1 MQIKKK
7 NNYNIFIK
15 GLVLKAYI
23 GIYSDEKI
31 NKQRIRFNVSIS
43 AKDNIKKENND
54 ISQFVSYEDIINKI
68 KKVLSLGHIL
78 LLETMAD
85 KIADE
90 CLKNKKISLIKIRIE
105 KLDIF
110 KDAESV
116 GIKIIRKQKK

>member
-1 MQIKKK
+1 MKKK

-31 NKQRIRFNVSIS
+31 NKQRIRLNISIS

-54 ISQFVSYEDIINKI
+54 ISQFVSYEDVINKI
-68 KKVLSLGHIL
+68 KKVLSLGHIP

>member
-1 MQIKKK
+1 MKKK

-31 NKQRIRFNVSIS
+31 NKQRIRFNVFIS

-68 KKVLSLGHIL
+68 KKVLSLGHIS
-78 LLETMAD
+78 LLEAMAD

>member
-1 MQIKKK
+1 MKKK

-31 NKQRIRFNVSIS
+31 NKQRIRFNVFIS

-68 KKVLSLGHIL
+68 KKVLSLGHIP

>member
-1 MQIKKK
+1 MIKK

-68 KKVLSLGHIL
+68 KKVLSLGHIP

>member
-1 MQIKKK
+1 MKKK

-68 KKVLSLGHIL
+68 KKVLSLGHIP

>member
-1 MQIKKK
+1 
-7 NNYNIFIK
+7 
-15 GLVLKAYI
+15 
-23 GIYSDEKI
+23 
-31 NKQRIRFNVSIS
+31 
-43 AKDNIKKENND
+43 
-54 ISQFVSYEDIINKI
+54 
-68 KKVLSLGHIL
+68 
-78 LLETMAD
+78 MAD

>member
-1 MQIKKK
+1 MKKK

-31 NKQRIRFNVSIS
+31 NKQRIRFNVFIS

-54 ISQFVSYEDIINKI
+54 ISQFVSYEDIINKV
-68 KKVLSLGHIL
+68 KKVLNLGHIP
-78 LLETMAD
+78 LLEAMAD

>member
-1 MQIKKK
+1 MKKK

-68 KKVLSLGHIL
+68 KKVLSHGHIR

>member
-1 MQIKKK
+1 MKKEK
-7 NNYNIFIK
+7 NYRIFVK
-15 GLVLKAYI
+15 DLVLRAYV
-23 GIYSDEKI
+23 GIYSNEKI

-68 KKVLSLGHIL
+68 KKVLSHGHIP

-85 KIADE
+85 KIAGE
-90 CLKNKKISLIKIRIE
+90 CLKNQKISLIKIRIE

>member
-1 MQIKKK
+1 MKKK

-31 NKQRIRFNVSIS
+31 NKQRIRFNVFIS

-54 ISQFVSYEDIINKI
+54 ISQFVSYEDVINKI
-68 KKVLSLGHIL
+68 KKVLSLGHIP

>member
-1 MQIKKK
+1 MKKEK
-7 NNYNIFIK
+7 NYRIFVK
-15 GLVLKAYI
+15 NLVLGAYV
-23 GIYSDEKI
+23 GIYPNEKI

-54 ISQFVSYEDIINKI
+54 ISQFVSYEDVINKI
-68 KKVLSLGHIL
+68 KKVLSLGHIP
-78 LLETMAD
+78 LLEAMAD

>member
-1 MQIKKK
+1 MKKK
-7 NNYNIFIK
+7 KNYNIFIK

-31 NKQRIRFNVSIS
+31 NKQRIRFNVFIS

-68 KKVLSLGHIL
+68 KKVLSLGHIP

>member
-1 MQIKKK
+1 MKKEK
-7 NNYNIFIK
+7 NYRIFVK
-15 GLVLKAYI
+15 DLVLRAYV
-23 GIYSDEKI
+23 GIYSNEKI

-54 ISQFVSYEDIINKI
+54 ISQFISYEDIINKI
-68 KKVLSLGHIL
+68 KKVLSLGHIP

-85 KIADE
+85 KIAGE
-90 CLKNKKISLIKIRIE
+90 CLKNQKISLIKIRIE

>member
-1 MQIKKK
+1 MKKK
-7 NNYNIFIK
+7 NKYNIFIK

-54 ISQFVSYEDIINKI
+54 ISQFVSYEDVINKI
-68 KKVLSLGHIL
+68 KKVLSLGHIP

>member
-1 MQIKKK
+1 MKKK

-31 NKQRIRFNVSIS
+31 NKQRIRFNISIS

-54 ISQFVSYEDIINKI
+54 ISKFVSYEDIINKI
-68 KKVLSLGHIL
+68 KKVLSHGHIP

-90 CLKNKKISLIKIRIE
+90 CLKNKKISLIKIKIE

-110 KDAESV
+110 KNAESV
-116 GIKIIRKQKK
+116 GIKVIRKQKK

>member
-1 MQIKKK
+1 MKKK

-54 ISQFVSYEDIINKI
+54 ISQFVSYEDVINKI
-68 KKVLSLGHIL
+68 KKVLSLGHIP

>member
-1 MQIKKK
+1 MKKK

-31 NKQRIRFNVSIS
+31 NKQRIRFNVFIS

-54 ISQFVSYEDIINKI
+54 ISQFVSYEDIINKV
-68 KKVLSLGHIL
+68 KKVLNLGHIP
-78 LLETMAD
+78 LLETLAD

>member
-1 MQIKKK
+1 MKK
-7 NNYNIFIK
+7 NKYNIFIK

-54 ISQFVSYEDIINKI
+54 ISQFVSYEDVINKI
-68 KKVLSLGHIL
+68 KKVLSLGHIP

>member
-1 MQIKKK
+1 MKKK

-31 NKQRIRFNVSIS
+31 NKQRIRFNVFIS

-68 KKVLSLGHIL
+68 KKVLSLGHIP

-116 GIKIIRKQKK
+116 GIKIIRKQKNK

>member
-1 MQIKKK
+1 MKKK

-31 NKQRIRFNVSIS
+31 NKQRIRFNVFIS

-54 ISQFVSYEDIINKI
+54 ISQFVSYEDIINKV
-68 KKVLSLGHIL
+68 KKVLNLGHIP
-78 LLETMAD
+78 LLETLAD

-116 GIKIIRKQKK
+116 GIKVIRKQKK

>member
-1 MQIKKK
+1 MKKK

-31 NKQRIRFNVSIS
+31 NKQRIRFNVFIS

-68 KKVLSLGHIL
+68 KKVLSLGHIP
-78 LLETMAD
+78 LLEAMAD

-110 KDAESV
+110 KDAERV

>member
-1 MQIKKK
+1 MKKEK
-7 NNYNIFIK
+7 NYRIFVK
-15 GLVLKAYI
+15 NLVLGAYV
-23 GIYSDEKI
+23 GIYPNEKI
-31 NKQRIRFNVSIS
+31 NKQRIRFNVFIS

-54 ISQFVSYEDIINKI
+54 ISQFVSYEDIINKV
-68 KKVLSLGHIL
+68 KKVLNLGHIP
-78 LLETMAD
+78 LLETLAD

>member
-1 MQIKKK
+1 MKKE

-15 GLVLKAYI
+15 DLVLKALI
-23 GIYSDEKI
+23 GIYPHEKV
-31 NKQRIRFNVSIS
+31 NKQKIRFNISIS
-43 AKDNIKKENND
+43 AKDNIKNEGND

-68 KKVLSLGHIL
+68 KKILSFGHIP
-78 LLETMAD
+78 LLETLAN
-85 KIADE
+85 KIAFE
-90 CLKNKKISLIKIRIE
+90 SLKNKKITLIEIKIE

>member
-1 MQIKKK
+1 MKKK

-31 NKQRIRFNVSIS
+31 NKQRIRLNISIS

-68 KKVLSLGHIL
+68 KKVLSLGHIP

>member
-1 MQIKKK
+1 MVKK

-31 NKQRIRFNVSIS
+31 NKQRIRFNVFIS

-68 KKVLSLGHIL
+68 KKVLSLGHIP

>member
-1 MQIKKK
+1 MKKK

-68 KKVLSLGHIL
+68 KKVLSLGHIP

-116 GIKIIRKQKK
+116 GIKVIRKQKK

>member
-1 MQIKKK
+1 MKKK

-31 NKQRIRFNVSIS
+31 NKQRIRFNISIS

-68 KKVLSLGHIL
+68 KKVLSLGHIP

>member
-1 MQIKKK
+1 MKKK

-31 NKQRIRFNVSIS
+31 NKQRIRFNISIS

-54 ISQFVSYEDIINKI
+54 ISQFVSYEDIINKV
-68 KKVLSLGHIL
+68 KKVLNLGHIP
-78 LLETMAD
+78 LLETLAD
-85 KIADE
+85 KILDE
-90 CLKNKKISLIKIRIE
+90 CLKNKKISLIKIKIE

-110 KDAESV
+110 KNAESV
-116 GIKIIRKQKK
+116 GIKVIRKQKK